1 MSDTKRILSY
11 IRRACDDYNM
21 IEEGDKI
28 AIGIS
33 GGKDSL
39 TLLTALAE
47 MRRFYPK
54 KYSLCGI
61 SIDMGLEGMDFS
73 AVADYC
79 RSLDVEYHII
89 PSDISKVVFEY
100 RNEHNPCSLCAKMR
114 RGALNNAAHSLGCN
128 KVALGHHFDDVVE
141 TFMLNLFFEGRIGVF
156 SPVTYLSRS
165 DVTVI
170 RPMIYMPEKDIH
182 YFAKKAELPVV
193 ESTCP
198 ADKHTEREEM
208 KQFLARLDRE
218 NRGLKYRIYGAI
230 QRGEVDG
237 FRDFGRM
244 AGIKV
249 YAEDKKEDE

>member
-100 RNEHNPCSLCAKMR
+100 RKEHNPCSLCAKMR
-114 RGALNNAAHSLGCN
+114 RGALNSEIAAAGYN
-128 KVALGHHFDDVVE
+128 KLALGHHMDDVVE
-141 TFMLNLFFEGRIGVF
+141 TFMLSLFYEGRLNTF
-156 SPVTYLSRS
+156 SPKSYMSR
-165 DVTVI
+165 TGITLI
-170 RPMIYMPEKDIH
+170 RPMIYIEERDIIG
-182 YFAKKAELPVV
+182 YARDLPVV
-193 ESTCP
+193 HNPCP
-198 ADKHTEREEM
+198 ANKHTQREYM
-208 KQFLARLDRE
+208 KQLLRTLSEDNPGLGKKFANAIMHPDRY
-218 NRGLKYRIYGAI
+218 NLWDK
-230 QRGEVDG
+230 
-237 FRDFGRM
+237 
-244 AGIKV
+244 
-249 YAEDKKEDE
+249 AEK

>member
-100 RNEHNPCSLCAKMR
+100 RKEHNPCSLCAKMR

-165 DVTVI
+165 DVTVMKFDGMRNPKVVASSEGRNAETI
-170 RPMIYMPEKDIH
+170 SPTGFTGLPRPTWQRVSSWRS
-182 YFAKKAELPVV
+182 VV
-193 ESTCP
+193 RR
-198 ADKHTEREEM
+198 KM
-208 KQFLARLDRE
+208 
-218 NRGLKYRIYGAI
+218 
-230 QRGEVDG
+230 
-237 FRDFGRM
+237 
-244 AGIKV
+244 
-249 YAEDKKEDE
+249 